1 MKILHIADLHWS
13 TKHLSKCINSSI
25 QIETIA
31 KDEKPELIIISGD
44 LQDSILTVED
54 ETAYAPMLKHIQ
66 ILADIS
72 PIVILYGNDNHDA
85 PKSLDPIKLL
95 ETKYPIHISDYPE
108 TIWLRRLPSQFSA
121 GYDFINTSNDPSW
134 IIATIHT
141 LPYPTKEFLLREQKE
156 NQQIDN
162 LNQLAIE
169 NLKMIFI
176 GMQTR
181 NIDGIPTILAFHG
194 NVSDSKISNGQTI
207 STHAKDIIIRK
218 DDLELSGADY
228 IAGGHI
234 HLNQMFSPKGGY
246 AGSTYH
252 VNWGETE
259 KKFVNCVEIEP
270 GKLPKIKAIELTS
283 TRPMVKHECQL
294 VGGQILYSNV
304 VISNPDEPVNDWQG
318 ADLRVRVTMDE
329 EQRKTYDENIVKQF
343 YAGAF
348 SYQIEPETIY
358 VERSR
363 SENIGRATNLVD
375 QFKEWA
381 TAVNKEDKITE
392 DVMSEIHE
400 IELEYNKKG
409 MYNNE

>member
-1 MKILHIADLHWS
+1 MKILHTADLHWS

-31 KDEKPELIIISGD
+31 KDEQPELIIISGD

-66 ILADIS
+66 TLADIS
-72 PIVILYGNDNHDA
+72 PMVILYGNDNHDA

-95 ETKYPIHISDYPE
+95 ETKHPICLSDYPQTLYMQDHYGE
-108 TIWLRRLPSQFSA
+108 KSFYTEPEDKNTIC
-121 GYDFINTSNDPSW
+121 
-134 IIATIHT
+134 TIHT

-162 LNQLAIE
+162 LNQIAND
-169 NLKMIFI
+169 NLRAIFI

-181 NIDGIPTILAFHG
+181 NIKRVPTILAFHG

-270 GKLPKIKAIELTS
+270 GKLPKIRAIELTS

-294 VGGQILYSNV
+294 VGGKIVPEQQ
-304 VISNPDEPVNDWQG
+304 VIGDDWQG

-392 DVMSEIHE
+392 DVISEIHE

>member
-31 KDEKPELIIISGD
+31 KDEQPELIIISGD
-44 LQDSILTVED
+44 IQDSILTVED

-72 PIVILYGNDNHDA
+72 PMVILYGNDNHDA

-95 ETKYPIHISDYPE
+95 ETQHPICISDYPQTLYMQDHYGE
-108 TIWLRRLPSQFSA
+108 KSFYTEPEDKNTIC
-121 GYDFINTSNDPSW
+121 
-134 IIATIHT
+134 TIHT

-156 NQQIDN
+156 NQQIDD
-162 LNQLAIE
+162 LNQLAID
-169 NLKMIFI
+169 NLKMIFT

-270 GKLPKIKAIELTS
+270 GKLPKIRAIELTS
-283 TRPMVKHECQL
+283 TRPMVKHECEITKSGSIRDKNE
-294 VGGQILYSNV
+294 VADCCV
-304 VISNPDEPVNDWQG
+304 ENDWQG

-392 DVMSEIHE
+392 DVISEIHE